1 MDTNTRIAWLGLGR
15 MGLPMARRLVDAG
28 QAVTVWNRTA
38 AKADPLVAA
47 GAKAA
52 QSAAEAVADAA
63 VVVTMLADPAALAE
77 VAEAVL
83 PALRPGTVWV
93 EMSSVGPE
101 AVRALVARLPE
112 GVRLIDAPVLGS
124 VDRAATG
131 ELLILAGGEVAPVAD
146 LLALLGT
153 VREVGPV
160 GDGAA
165 LKLVLI
171 GAIVAG
177 VAVVHE
183 ALSLADALGL
193 PAGVAESALAGG
205 PLRDLLGRARATT
218 ADFAVSL
225 AAKDVAL
232 GAAAADLPVADA
244 VVSALRSFPEIADRD
259 LSALTDLRR

>member
-1 MDTNTRIAWLGLGR
+1 MDTNTHIAWLGLGR
-15 MGLPMARRLVDAG
+15 MGLPMARRFVDAG
-28 QAVTVWNRTA
+28 HAVTVWNRTA
-38 AKADPLVAA
+38 AKADPLVAI

-52 QSAAEAVADAA
+52 QSAAEAVAEAD
-63 VVVTMLADPAALAE
+63 VVVTMLADPVALAE

-83 PALRPGTVWV
+83 PQLRPDAVWV

-101 AVRALVARLPE
+101 AVRELAARLPE

-131 ELLILAGGEVAPVAD
+131 ELLILAGGDVAPVAE
-146 LLALLGT
+146 LLALLGA
-153 VREVGPV
+153 VQSVGPV

-171 GAIVAG
+171 GAIVSG

-183 ALSLADALGL
+183 ALTLADALGL
-193 PAGVAESALAGG
+193 PAGVAERALAVG
-205 PLRDLLGRARATT
+205 PLRELLGRARSTT

-232 GAAAADLPVADA
+232 GAAAADLPIADA
-244 VVSALRSFPEIADRD
+244 VARKLRAYPDIADKD
-259 LSALTDLRR
+259 LSALTDLRP